1 MFCIEAKST
10 GIFSD
15 GTVAHLGW
23 KGAIDFLNSDY
34 GITFSTASL
43 FFLGG
48 GEALYG
54 GVGDDEFP

>member
-43 FFLGG
+43 FW